1 MASKLIRTE
10 ISSEM
15 IEKIYQSALCGD
27 FLDLVLNCVT
37 KTLGDIP
44 VTLFGVDTQD
54 HRKNFFLQRG
64 LCTEEALLHINKLMV
79 DNPWLNAQWRQPVGV
94 VYQDDDLLPQ
104 SELHQWSKRK
114 EWNAVLSDH
123 KFATGIV
130 IYRSGTRQLA
140 LEVHYN
146 ATHEN
151 RFRRAATECLDMLA
165 PHLLLGEQITTLRRE
180 FPIDGDMATSLLE
193 LTSLPV
199 IIVSSDNRVQNMNA
213 RAEILAT
220 QLDAFFISAERQF
233 HAMDLESEAAYQS
246 ALHALTSGSRKV
258 SDVIT
263 LWNGDRS
270 RHVFMALA
278 KLGGANTKRAFPVGR
293 FESGDEYIAL
303 IIQDVNEELDL
314 SLDTLW
320 RTFRLSNAEAELARR
335 LLRGDTVG
343 DVAFDAGVSKQT
355 LRNQLSSIM
364 KKTSTSRQAQLISL
378 LTKLAV
384 APKF

>member
-1 MASKLIRTE
+1 M
-10 ISSEM
+10 
-15 IEKIYQSALCGD
+15 
-27 FLDLVLNCVT
+27 
-37 KTLGDIP
+37 
-44 VTLFGVDTQD
+44 
-54 HRKNFFLQRG
+54 
-64 LCTEEALLHINKLMV
+64 
-79 DNPWLNAQWRQPVGV
+79 
-94 VYQDDDLLPQ
+94 
-104 SELHQWSKRK
+104 
-114 EWNAVLSDH
+114 
-123 KFATGIV
+123 
-130 IYRSGTRQLA
+130 
-140 LEVHYN
+140 
-146 ATHEN
+146 
-151 RFRRAATECLDMLA
+151 
-165 PHLLLGEQITTLRRE
+165 
-180 FPIDGDMATSLLE
+180 
-193 LTSLPV
+193 
-199 IIVSSDNRVQNMNA
+199 
-213 RAEILAT
+213 
-220 QLDAFFISAERQF
+220 
-233 HAMDLESEAAYQS
+233 
-246 ALHALTSGSRKV
+246 
-258 SDVIT
+258 IT